1 MSLLYYGDYKFS
13 FNESDRNRSSSLR
26 MILLVCSAKL
36 KVKIYSRVSKSPMG
50 GGMLK
55 HHLPCE
61 AEYAQDEQSTPC
73 R

>member
-13 FNESDRNRSSSLR
+13 FNESDRNRSSSPR

-50 GGMLK
+50 GENVK
-55 HHLPCE
+55 
-61 AEYAQDEQSTPC
+61 TPLTV
-73 R
+73 